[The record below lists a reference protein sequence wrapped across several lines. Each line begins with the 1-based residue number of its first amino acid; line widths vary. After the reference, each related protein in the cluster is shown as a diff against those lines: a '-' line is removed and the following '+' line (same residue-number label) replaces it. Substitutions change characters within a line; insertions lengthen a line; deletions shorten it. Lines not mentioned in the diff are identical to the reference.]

1 MKILVYTSIYSTEY
15 EKYYLSLFYIFNQNI
30 KLLSVLT
37 DREFKKLI
45 EIYFMILDYLNTKT
59 NFMNMDVIV
68 IMFFCGCC
76 LYSITTLT
84 GYSSWIKKNQY
95 VSSDNDMKKIT
106 FLLLNIFIKIVDI
119 L

>member
-37 DREFKKLI
+37 DREFKRLI

-68 IMFFCGCC
+68 IMFF
-76 LYSITTLT
+76 LWVLFIFYN
-84 GYSSWIKKNQY
+84 YFNWIFILNKKNQY
-95 VSSDNDMKKIT
+95 VSSDNDMKK
-106 FLLLNIFIKIVDI
+106 
-119 L
+119 

>member
-15 EKYYLSLFYIFNQNI
+15 EKYYLSLFYIFNHI
-30 KLLSVLT
+30 KLLSVLS

-68 IMFFCGCC
+68 IMFLCECC

-84 GYSSWIKKNQY
+84 GYSS
-95 VSSDNDMKKIT
+95 
-106 FLLLNIFIKIVDI
+106 
-119 L
+119 

>member
-45 EIYFMILDYLNTKT
+45 EIYFMILDYLNT
-59 NFMNMDVIV
+59 N
-68 IMFFCGCC
+68 
-76 LYSITTLT
+76 
-84 GYSSWIKKNQY
+84 WIFLLNKKNQY
-95 VSSDNDMKKIT
+95 VSSDNDMKK
-106 FLLLNIFIKIVDI
+106 
-119 L
+119 

>member
-59 NFMNMDVIV
+59 NFMNMDMIV
-68 IMFFCGCC
+68 IMFFVWVLFI
-76 LYSITTLT
+76 LYN
-84 GYSSWIKKNQY
+84 YFNWIFILNKKNQY
-95 VSSDNDMKKIT
+95 VK
-106 FLLLNIFIKIVDI
+106 
-119 L
+119 

>member
-30 KLLSVLT
+30 KLLSVLS

-84 GYSSWIKKNQY
+84 GYSS
-95 VSSDNDMKKIT
+95 
-106 FLLLNIFIKIVDI
+106 
-119 L
+119 